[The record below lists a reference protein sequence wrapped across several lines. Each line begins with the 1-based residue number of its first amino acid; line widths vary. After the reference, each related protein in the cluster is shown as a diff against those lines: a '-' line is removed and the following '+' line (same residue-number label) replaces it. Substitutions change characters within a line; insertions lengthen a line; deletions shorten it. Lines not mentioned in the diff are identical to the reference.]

1 VNPKYFVRSIF
12 KLCDTMTDSANNS
25 DKVSAKDDGSVSG
38 ARASVLVVGAGPTGL
53 LLASELERRGV
64 RCHLI
69 DARPGP
75 LHWDRATVVHPRSLQ
90 IFESLGLAEKFL
102 DAGCRQ
108 RVIKI
113 HSRGNLLGTMDLASC
128 GSVYGFNLG
137 VSEEV
142 TERILTDYLE
152 TLGGKV
158 NRSSRLTGF
167 EPHAGGVRAEIER
180 DGVPYH
186 LDAQW
191 VVGCDGLHSPT
202 RELSGI
208 GFEGHDIARPWAVF
222 DATARGWAD
231 TYEGTF
237 VYLDA
242 LPIILTAL
250 PGRRWRVY
258 LRPSSEESDL
268 VADAASTLQDYLPA
282 ASFIDVENP
291 TRFHC
296 HTKVATKFRSG
307 RVFLAGDAAHL
318 CSPSEGHGMNCGL
331 QDAFNLAWKLAL
343 VHHVAADPV
352 LLDSYEIERRPIAER
367 VMKSG
372 DAFEYAQTI
381 TDSAEREKRDQDIRA
396 KLADATTLHHE
407 VAAETELI
415 ADYCES
421 PIVFGD
427 ANSKLAAG
435 KRLPDTIPV
444 QLAGMQPHKLHGIGH
459 RAGHTLLLLA
469 GPSAHIPTLV
479 SLHSVLQKLTADSLL
494 FEAAVALGSG
504 TNLPAQIGRFEPG
517 ATDLIGLEGI
527 TLLAVRPDG
536 YIGLRADR
544 DHLKALER
552 YGALIGGGSKS
563 SPMGSAAAEF
573 A

>member
-1 VNPKYFVRSIF
+1 
-12 KLCDTMTDSANNS
+12 
-25 DKVSAKDDGSVSG
+25 
-38 ARASVLVVGAGPTGL
+38 L

-64 RCHLI
+64 QCHLI

-90 IFESLGLAEKFL
+90 IFESLGLAGKFL

-113 HSRGNLLGTMDLASC
+113 HSRGKLLGTMDLSTC

-142 TERILTDYLE
+142 TERILTDYLQ
-152 TLGGKV
+152 THGGKV
-158 NRSSRLTGF
+158 NRSSRLSGLK
-167 EPHAGGVRAEIER
+167 PHASGVLAEIER
-180 DGVPYH
+180 DGVAYH
-186 LDAQW
+186 VDAQW

-202 RELSGI
+202 RELTGI
-208 GFEGHDIARPWAVF
+208 GFEGHDIAKPWAVF
-222 DATARGWAD
+222 DATVRGWAD

-237 VYLDA
+237 VYLDS
-242 LPIILTAL
+242 LPVILTAL
-250 PGRRWRVY
+250 PGQRWRGY

-268 VADAASTLQDYLPA
+268 VADAALTLRAYLPA
-282 ASFIDVENP
+282 ASFVDVENP

-296 HTKVATKFRSG
+296 HTKVATKYRSG

-318 CSPSEGHGMNCGL
+318 CSPSEGHSMNCAL

-343 VHHVAADPV
+343 VHHGAADPV

-367 VMKSG
+367 VMQSG

-381 TDSAEREKRDQDIRA
+381 TDSAECEKRDQGIRA
-396 KLADATTLHHE
+396 TLANAKTLHHE

-427 ANSKLAAG
+427 VNSKLAAG
-435 KRLPDTIPV
+435 RRLPDTITV
-444 QLAGMQPHKLHGIGH
+444 QRPGMQPNKLHRLGH

-469 GPSAHIPTLV
+469 GPSAHVPTLV
-479 SLHSVLQKLTADSLL
+479 DLHGALQKLTTDSLL
-494 FEAAVALGSG
+494 FEAAVALGSDKD
-504 TNLPAQIGRFEPG
+504 LPAQIGKFEPG
-517 ATDLIGLEGI
+517 ATDLIGVEGI

-544 DHLKALER
+544 DHLNALER
-552 YGALIGGGSKS
+552 YSALIGAGGNS
-563 SPMGSAAAEF
+563 SQMGSSAARSA
-573 A
+573 

>member
-1 VNPKYFVRSIF
+1 
-12 KLCDTMTDSANNS
+12 MDSSNNS
-25 DKVSAKDDGSVSG
+25 EKVPRMDIGGEVG
-38 ARASVLVVGAGPTGL
+38 APASVLVVGAGPTGL

-90 IFESLGLAEKFL
+90 IFESLGLAGKFL

-113 HSRGNLLGTMDLASC
+113 HSRGKLLGTMDLSSC

-142 TERILTDYLE
+142 TERILTEYLE
-152 TLGGKV
+152 TQGGKV
-158 NRSSRLTGF
+158 NRSCRLTGLQ
-167 EPHAGGVRAEIER
+167 PHAGGVMAEIER

-186 LDAQW
+186 VDAQW

-208 GFEGHDIARPWAVF
+208 GFEGHDIAKAWAVF
-222 DATARGWAD
+222 DAAVRGWTD

-237 VYLDA
+237 VYLDS
-242 LPIILTAL
+242 LPVILTAL
-250 PGRRWRVY
+250 PGQRWRVY

-268 VADAASTLQDYLPA
+268 VADAASTLRAYLPA
-282 ASFIDVENP
+282 ASFVGVENP

-296 HTKVATKFRSG
+296 HTKVAAKYRLG

-343 VHHVAADPV
+343 VQRGAAEPG

-367 VMKSG
+367 VMQSG
-372 DAFEYAQTI
+372 DAFEEAQTL
-381 TDSAEREKRDQDIRA
+381 TDAAECEKRDEGIRA
-396 KLADATTLHHE
+396 KLADAKTLHHE

-415 ADYCES
+415 ADYCGS

-427 ANSKLAAG
+427 ANSRLVAG
-435 KRLPDTIPV
+435 RRLPDAIAVEGPEMR
-444 QLAGMQPHKLHGIGH
+444 AGKLHALGQ

-469 GPSAHIPTLV
+469 GFGAHIPTLV
-479 SLHSVLQKLTADSLL
+479 DLHGALQKLTA
-494 FEAAVALGSG
+494 
-504 TNLPAQIGRFEPG
+504 
-517 ATDLIGLEGI
+517 
-527 TLLAVRPDG
+527 
-536 YIGLRADR
+536 
-544 DHLKALER
+544 
-552 YGALIGGGSKS
+552 
-563 SPMGSAAAEF
+563 
-573 A
+573 

>member
-1 VNPKYFVRSIF
+1 
-12 KLCDTMTDSANNS
+12 MTHPSNNS
-25 DKVSAKDDGSVSG
+25 DKVLGKDNGGVAG
-38 ARASVLVVGAGPTGL
+38 APVSVLVVGAGPTGL

-90 IFESLGLAEKFL
+90 IFESLGLAGKFL
-102 DAGCRQ
+102 EAGCRQ

-113 HSRGNLLGTMDLASC
+113 HSRGKLLGTMDLSTC

-142 TERILTDYLE
+142 TERILTEYLE
-152 TLGGKV
+152 TRGGKV
-158 NRSSRLTGF
+158 NRSSRLTGLKQ
-167 EPHAGGVRAEIER
+167 HSSGVLAEIER
-180 DGVPYH
+180 DGVAYH
-186 LDAQW
+186 VDAQW

-208 GFEGHDIARPWAVF
+208 GFEGHDIAKPWAVF
-222 DATARGWAD
+222 DATVQGWTD

-237 VYLDA
+237 VYLEA
-242 LPIILTAL
+242 LPVILTAL
-250 PGRRWRVY
+250 PGQRWRVY
-258 LRPSSEESDL
+258 MRPISEESDL
-268 VADAASTLQDYLPA
+268 VADAASTLRAYVPA
-282 ASFIDVENP
+282 ASFVDVKNP

-296 HTKVATKFRSG
+296 HTKVATKYRSG

-343 VHHVAADPV
+343 VHGGAADPV
-352 LLDSYEIERRPIAER
+352 LLDSYEIERRPVAER
-367 VMKSG
+367 VMQSG
-372 DAFEYAQTI
+372 DGFENALTVS
-381 TDSAEREKRDQDIRA
+381 DAAECEKRDQSIRA
-396 KLADATTLHHE
+396 KLADAKTLHHE

-435 KRLPDTIPV
+435 RRLPDTIPV
-444 QLAGMQPHKLHGIGH
+444 QPAGMQLHGLVH

-469 GPSAHIPTLV
+469 GPGAHIATLV
-479 SLHSVLQKLTADSLL
+479 DLHGALQKFSTGSLL
-494 FEAAVALGSG
+494 FEAAVALGSDED
-504 TNLPAQIGRFEPG
+504 LPAQIGKVEQG
-517 ATDLIGLEGI
+517 AADLLGVEGI

-544 DHLKALER
+544 DHLNALER
-552 YGALIGGGSKS
+552 YGAVIGGGRNS
-563 SPMGSAAAEF
+563 SPMGSSVAGSAL
-573 A
+573 